1 MGLYK
6 MTFLTGFDPLKTSH
20 KPKQAY
26 TFTHPGSNILY
37 SIGKESLVSSINSS
51 EFDPSQSEKR
61 AFI

>member
-1 MGLYK
+1 

-20 KPKQAY
+20 KPIQAY
-26 TFTHPGSNILY
+26 TFTHPVSNILY
-37 SIGKESLVSSINSS
+37 SIGKEILVSSINSS